1 MSSWC
6 RRLLRLCWL
15 RPGLLVGVLLTAG
28 CAGWEGAPRPTVLS
42 PLYNVPPS
50 MLAPDGTFA
59 TNGLF
64 PINPNDQR

>member
-1 MSSWC
+1 MSSWW
-6 RRLLRLCWL
+6 RRLLRRRWL
-15 RPGLLVGVLLTAG
+15 GLGRLALLLPVAG

-42 PLYNVPPS
+42 PLYNVPPR